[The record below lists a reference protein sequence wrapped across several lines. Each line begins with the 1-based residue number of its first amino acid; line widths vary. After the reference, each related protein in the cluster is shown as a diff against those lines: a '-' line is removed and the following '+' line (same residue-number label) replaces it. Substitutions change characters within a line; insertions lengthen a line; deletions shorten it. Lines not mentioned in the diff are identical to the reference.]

1 MKKELDYISSLPVT
15 ENYTPRDK
23 YQDFHQL
30 FSTDQG
36 QRVLREILSWGR
48 MFSTPITG
56 SPVDPYLSH
65 VRIGEANIAIKLLSV
80 ISNEPPEQP
89 TKVKRSK

>member
-1 MKKELDYISSLPVT
+1 MKELDYLANLPVT

-48 MFSTPITG
+48 MFATPIT
-56 SPVDPYLSH
+56 SNPVDPYLSH
-65 VRIGEANIAIKLLSV
+65 VRIGESNIAIKLLAV
-80 ISNEPPEQP
+80 ISNEPPERI
-89 TKVKRSK
+89 TNTRKK

>member
-1 MKKELDYISSLPVT
+1 MKELDYLASLPIA
-15 ENYTPRDK
+15 ENYSPRDK

-48 MFSTPITG
+48 MFATPITS
-56 SPVDPYLSH
+56 SPIDPYLSH
-65 VRIGEANIAIKLLSV
+65 VRIGEANIALKLLST
-80 ISNEPPEQP
+80 INNEPLEQQ
-89 TKVKRSK
+89 TKTRNK